1 MRSDPLDRAF
11 AALADR
17 TRRSVID
24 LLRDSPQRAGEL
36 ATRLRVSPPALTR
49 HLRIL
54 RECRLVEELD
64 DPDDGRASIY
74 RLRREAFSHLRD
86 WVDHVESLWQ
96 ENLASFAAHV
106 ANRKDDG

>member
-1 MRSDPLDRAF
+1 VRSDPLDRAF
-11 AALADR
+11 QALADR

-24 LLRDSPQRAGEL
+24 LLRDSAQRAGEL

-64 DPDDGRASIY
+64 DPADGRASIY
-74 RLRREAFSHLRD
+74 QLRRETFAHLRE
-86 WVDHVESLWQ
+86 WVDHVESLWH
-96 ENLASFAAHV
+96 ENLSSFAAHV
-106 ANRKDDG
+106 AKKEGK